1 MLTLEFQELK
11 VRHNAH
17 SIVVIEDYN
26 IYQQRQWHNQVQ
38 EWDQMVVVHEAAI
51 CLVHGQVEQD
61 QVHNHT
67 AVVAVDL
74 QGLEGQYTLYT
85 TRINYGF

>member
-1 MLTLEFQELK
+1 
-11 VRHNAH
+11 
-17 SIVVIEDYN
+17 
-26 IYQQRQWHNQVQ
+26 
-38 EWDQMVVVHEAAI
+38 MVVVHEAAI

-67 AVVAVDL
+67 VVVAVDL

>member
-67 AVVAVDL
+67 DHVAVAH
-74 QGLEGQYTLYT
+74 QEPAEQFMLYT
-85 TRINYGF
+85 TRMNNGF